1 MTTSSLRG
9 LMIFVTLLMCAVA
22 LIAAPPAT
30 AAGLSTDRA
39 RQTAKQYAAEVC
51 AALAPRC
58 KDYRITRCTRSSPKK
73 VVCRT
78 AFELTRDERC
88 GYVLVVRKRG
98 GDVTGR
104 IKDNTCF

>member
-1 MTTSSLRG
+1 VTTSSLRR
-9 LMIFVTLLMCAVA
+9 LTIVVTLLMCAAA
-22 LIAAPPAT
+22 LVAAPPAT
-30 AAGLSTDRA
+30 AAGLSTDKA

-58 KDYRITRCTRSSPKK
+58 KDYRIKKCTRSSPKK

-78 AFELTRDERC
+78 VFELKQDERC

-104 IKDNTCF
+104 IKNNTCF